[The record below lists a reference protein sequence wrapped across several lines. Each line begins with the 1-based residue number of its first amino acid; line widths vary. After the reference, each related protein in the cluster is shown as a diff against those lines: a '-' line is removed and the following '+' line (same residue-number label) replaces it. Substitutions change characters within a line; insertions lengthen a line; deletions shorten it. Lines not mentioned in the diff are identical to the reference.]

1 MPKSADEKGQ
11 FAISLVSGHI
21 GQANELTLSVAHA
34 IQATPV
40 ITTATDVNG
49 LFSIDSWASR
59 HHLFISNMKIA
70 KEISARLLRG
80 EPVGMTADW
89 FVLPQLPKGFTA
101 DSASVGAMISVYE
114 DSSPFQ
120 QTLHLIPKLVSIG
133 IGCKRGTC
141 ADTIETFV
149 LDCLHQEGI
158 SLHSIKQVCSIDLKQ
173 DEPGLLEFCKRHQLP
188 MQFYSSEQLTCAK
201 GTFASSAF
209 VKQTTGVDNVCERAC
224 VLGSQQGALI
234 VPKLSKNGVTFA
246 AALQDWRV
254 TFEY

>member
-1 MPKSADEKGQ
+1 
-11 FAISLVSGHI
+11 
-21 GQANELTLSVAHA
+21 
-34 IQATPV
+34 
-40 ITTATDVNG
+40 
-49 LFSIDSWASR
+49 
-59 HHLFISNMKIA
+59 
-70 KEISARLLRG
+70 
-80 EPVGMTADW
+80 
-89 FVLPQLPKGFTA
+89 
-101 DSASVGAMISVYE
+101 MISVYE

-120 QTLHLIPKLVSIG
+120 QTLHLIPKLGSIG

-158 SLHSIKQVCSIDLKQ
+158 SLHSIKQVCSVDLKQ

-224 VLGSQQGALI
+224 VLGTQQ
-234 VPKLSKNGVTFA
+234 
-246 AALQDWRV
+246 
-254 TFEY
+254 